1 MKNAVVFQS
10 PESME
15 VEIELPYKGK
25 LRGMGIPKGITLV
38 VGGGYHGKS
47 TLLKALEQGIY
58 QHIEGDGREYVV
70 TADTAVKIRA
80 EDGRAVSHVD
90 ISPFINNLPNG
101 KDTTDFSTEDASGS
115 TSQAA
120 NVAEAIQAG
129 AGLLLID
136 EDTCA
141 TNFMVR
147 DSLMQ
152 EVVSGEHE
160 PITPFTLQARELYE
174 K

>member
-90 ISPFINNLPNG
+90 ISPFINNLPMVKIQQISLQKMPVLN
-101 KDTTDFSTEDASGS
+101 FPGS
-115 TSQAA
+115 KCCRSYTSRCRIAF
-120 NVAEAIQAG
+120 N
-129 AGLLLID
+129 
-136 EDTCA
+136 
-141 TNFMVR
+141 
-147 DSLMQ
+147 
-152 EVVSGEHE
+152 
-160 PITPFTLQARELYE
+160 
-174 K
+174 